1 MKIPYDPH
9 LLGPEGEQIA
19 ADYLVKAGYRILQR
33 NYRFHR
39 NEIDMISLHR
49 GTLCFVEVK
58 TRFSSAKGHPAEAVT
73 LQKQREI
80 IKAAQAYL
88 TITGQIDTDCRF
100 DVMAVLI
107 QSMDGN
113 RIGTFTVEHFKDA
126 FWASS

>member
-1 MKIPYDPH
+1 MKVAYDPH

-19 ADYLVKAGYRILQR
+19 ADYLVRQGYRIIER

-39 NEIDMISLHR
+39 NEIDIIALQKE
-49 GTLCFVEVK
+49 TLCFIEVK

-80 IKAAQAYL
+80 IKAARAYL
-88 TITGQIDTDCRF
+88 ALYRDIDTDCRF
-100 DVMAVLI
+100 DVVAILVQGMEA
-107 QSMDGN
+107 N
-113 RIGTFTVEHFKDA
+113 RIDSFTVEHFQDA